1 MPSKD
6 QKNHDQYLSIFET
19 VLDSQRQLLGDKVA
33 LKYARK
39 TSLEIN
45 PDGELTGFYGDGES
59 VLEILVQQYEDV
71 WGEEVADR
79 KIGRELKAEL
89 PEEQHHLLTEDLRQV
104 EPRRGAISQLKQKIL
119 G

>member
-6 QKNHDQYLSIFET
+6 QEDHDQYLSIFET
-19 VLDSQRQLLGDKVA
+19 VLDNQKQLLGEKVA

-45 PDGELTGFYGDGES
+45 PQGELTGFYGEGQS
-59 VLEILVQQYEDV
+59 VLEILVQQYEQV

-79 KIGRELKAEL
+79 KIGRELKSEL
-89 PEEQHHLLTEDLRQV
+89 PEEKHNLLTEDLKEV
-104 EPRRGAISQLKQKIL
+104 EPRRGVVSQLKHKIF